1 MLFRSHFYFKRF
13 WRADSGMLA
22 ALHVIAALLESGQ
35 PLSALIAPFNRYHL
49 SGEIN
54 TRVADTSK
62 SITKVRSHFSSSPSI
77 EFDELDG
84 LTVINTAVGEEWR
97 FNLRPS
103 NTEPLLRL
111 NAEARDAGRM
121 KAITSQVLELLKS
134 Q

>member
-1 MLFRSHFYFKRF
+1 M
-13 WRADSGMLA
+13 
-22 ALHVIAALLESGQ
+22 ESGQ
-35 PLSALIAPFNRYHL
+35 PLSELIAPFNRYHL

-54 TRVADTSK
+54 TKVADTSE
-62 SITKVRSHFSSSPSI
+62 SIAKVRTHFSSFPSI

-84 LTVINTAVGEEWR
+84 LTVINTAAGEEWR

-111 NAEARDAGRM
+111 NAEARDAGQM
-121 KAITSQVLELLKS
+121 KAISSQVLDLLKS